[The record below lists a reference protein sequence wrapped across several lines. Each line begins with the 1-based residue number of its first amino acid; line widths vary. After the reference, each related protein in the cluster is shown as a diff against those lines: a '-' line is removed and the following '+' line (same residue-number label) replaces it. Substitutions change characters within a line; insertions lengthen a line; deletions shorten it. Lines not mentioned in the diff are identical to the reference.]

1 MKKSIASIA
10 LLSALVGNSVSQ
22 AQVGIMPVPQVDTAT
37 IETSV
42 EIVRVSGQPTEYIY
56 RYSVTNPSSS
66 TANFYKFS
74 IDVSGVGRDFRRP
87 MLTTVPKRA
96 GTATRPIDEEIDF
109 FFPFFSKFGDGV
121 VPIGLEC
128 PPGWNGGLRKYATA
142 VCYSANG
149 SPEIEPGQTM
159 SGFAIHSRFP
169 PMLRE
174 VDNSAFWTVV
184 VDSHTDE
191 LFTGIDQEA
200 AYEVLDDL
208 RQPQMTLGPTYLF
221 PNQREHYLMFVRD
234 FVEVKT
240 LGWIPNLALA
250 DQLTDLIDEVGELF
264 RTGQGTAAKLRLDD
278 VVSALATTTDTDILP
293 NASTFLLV
301 NIDSI
306 QEFGSNTFP
315 NGGLSRRVRFSPAAD
330 IVRIGGTYELEAFV
344 YRLNNSDFRSGVIEE
359 PDPTATVYFGCDDSA
374 PVDPGVDPCPNVP
387 LAGNP
392 SPTNRTPVPVD
403 ANGIA
408 VFSYVGT
415 RPGRDHIEIC
425 IDPHCEGVL
434 GRPVV
439 DWFTD
444 VDLAVTAF
452 SPPLIKAASGEV
464 IRFTDITTN
473 LGDGVSPPSIT
484 RYYISEDEV
493 INPATATVV
502 GERAVPS
509 LQPGDSS
516 ERVDMDFS
524 LPPGFPIG
532 VHNLIACADANQSV
546 EESNE
551 LNNCSN
557 VSVEGFEFTAIPV
570 ADFEDLTRVT
580 IDDVSI
586 SEGDSGI
593 TNALIDVTLS
603 GISPGSDIV
612 VGYDV
617 VDGTAT
623 TADDDYQGTSGTLTF
638 QAGPVPQ
645 SLQVTVP
652 VIGDI
657 SNEDDETIHVNL
669 EAISGDFIF
678 EDRQGEVTVLNDDS
692 LVVLDC
698 TTAIASPSR
707 LWPPNHK
714 YHTIQI
720 AGILDSA
727 GNEASVSV
735 QSVFQDELVDGDG
748 DGNTQPDAAID
759 SSGGVHVRAERSGL
773 EDGRVYEIGFTA
785 TSNDGAS
792 CSGTV
797 MVGVPHDRGQDSVPV
812 DSGVR
817 YDSTSTT
824 N

>member
-1 MKKSIASIA
+1 MKKSITIIVFFSTF
-10 LLSALVGNSVSQ
+10 LDFSVSQ
-22 AQVGIMPVPQVDTAT
+22 AQVGTMPVPQVDPA
-37 IETSV
+37 IVETTV
-42 EIVRVSGQPTEYIY
+42 EIVRVAGQPTEYIY

-66 TANFYKFS
+66 TANLYKFS

-87 MLTTVPKRA
+87 TLSTVPKRG
-96 GTATRPIDEEIDF
+96 GTTTRPIDEEIDF

-128 PPGWNGGLRKYATA
+128 PPGWNGGLRKYGTA

-169 PMLRE
+169 PKLRE
-174 VDNSAFWTVV
+174 VNNSPFWTVV
-184 VDSHTDE
+184 VDSHTDDS
-191 LFTGIDQEA
+191 FTGIDQEA
-200 AYEVLDDL
+200 AYEVLDGL
-208 RQPQMTLGPTYLF
+208 RQPQMTLGPTYVF
-221 PNQREHYLMFVRD
+221 PRLREHYLVFVRD
-234 FVEVKT
+234 FVEVKA
-240 LGWIPNLALA
+240 LGWIPNVALA
-250 DQLTDLIDEVGELF
+250 EQLTDIVDEAGELF

-278 VVSALATTTDTDILP
+278 AVSSITSATSSDILP
-293 NASTFLLV
+293 DASTFLLV
-301 NIDSI
+301 SIDSI

-315 NGGLSRRVRFSPAAD
+315 SGGLDRRVRFSPAETA
-330 IVRIGGTYELEAFV
+330 VRVGETYELETFV

-374 PVDPGVDPCPNVP
+374 PVGTGVDPCPNVP

-425 IDPHCEGVL
+425 IDPDCEGVL

-473 LGDGVSPPSIT
+473 LGDGVSPSSVT
-484 RYYISEDEV
+484 RYYISESEIVD
-493 INPATATVV
+493 PATATVV
-502 GERAVPS
+502 GERSVPS

-516 ERVDMDFS
+516 ERVDMDFA
-524 LPPGFPIG
+524 LPSGFPID
-532 VHNLIACADANQSV
+532 VHYLIACADAAESV
-546 EESNE
+546 VESDE

-570 ADFEDLTRVT
+570 ADFEDLTR
-580 IDDVSI
+580 ISIEDVSI
-586 SEGDSGI
+586 NEGDSGI
-593 TNALIDVTLS
+593 TNAEVSVTLN
-603 GISPGSDIV
+603 GFNPGNEIV
-612 VGYDV
+612 VGYETI
-617 VDGTAT
+617 DGTAT
-623 TADDDYQGTSGTLTF
+623 TVDNDYQATSGSLTF
-638 QAGPVPQ
+638 QAGSSPQ
-645 SLQVTVP
+645 SQQIIVP
-652 VIGDI
+652 IVGDV
-657 SNEDDETIHVNL
+657 SNEDDETIQVNL
-669 EAISGDFIF
+669 EAISGEFIF
-678 EDRQGEVTVLNDDS
+678 DDRQGEVTVLNDDS
-692 LVVLDC
+692 LAVLDC
-698 TTAIASPSR
+698 TTATASPSI

-720 AGILDSA
+720 SGVLDSA
-727 GNEASVSV
+727 GDQASIVV
-735 QSVFQDELVDGDG
+735 QSVFQDELVDGEG
-748 DGNTQPDAAID
+748 DGNTRPDAAID
-759 SSGGVHVRAERSGL
+759 TIGGVRVRAERSGL
-773 EDGRVYEIGFTA
+773 EDGRVYEIGFSA

-792 CSGTV
+792 CAGTV
-797 MVGVPHDRGQDSVPV
+797 VVGVPHDRGQESELV

-817 YDSTSTT
+817 YDSTSTEE
-824 N
+824 